1 MSYEKTTQFR
11 YFKQTFVLDTATAV
25 MNAEYYNE
33 KVHELL
39 DQEASYSVLK
49 KDPTKATERK
59 LLLVLKDLHKE
70 KKISDVFLRPYTT
83 IGRLQ

>member
-1 MSYEKTTQFR
+1 
-11 YFKQTFVLDTATAV
+11 
-25 MNAEYYNE
+25 MNAEVYNE

-39 DQEASYSVLK
+39 DQEPSCSELK
-49 KDPTKATERK
+49 KVPTKATERK

-83 IGRLQ
+83 IGRLQSASTFLWKGKGTQGKGTT